1 MRNLL
6 LLLTFFAAWGVG
18 IGHAQITRQLPASG
32 TLGQLVGQQHPFPLV
47 QINDQVVR
55 LAPGGRIYDQHNRT
69 ILHTFLPERAT
80 VLFVQDMNG
89 ELSRVY
95 ILRPEEL
102 EQLQRAR

>member
-1 MRNLL
+1 MRKWVWTLAL
-6 LLLTFFAAWGVG
+6 AAAWVAT
-18 IGHAQITRQLPASG
+18 GHAQLSRELPANG
-32 TLGQLVGQQHPFPLV
+32 KLGELAGRQQPFPLL
-47 QINDQVVR
+47 QINNQVVR

-89 ELSRVY
+89 DISRLY

-102 EQLQRAR
+102 EQIQRTR

>member
-1 MRNLL
+1 MWRGFWTLAL
-6 LLLTFFAAWGVG
+6 AAAWVAAS
-18 IGHAQITRQLPASG
+18 HAQLPRQLPAEG
-32 TLGQLVGQQHPFPLV
+32 KLGELVGQQQPFPLL
-47 QINDQVVR
+47 QINNQVVR

-89 ELSRVY
+89 NISHVY

-102 EQLQRAR
+102 GQLQRAR

>member
-1 MRNLL
+1 MWRWVWTLAL
-6 LLLTFFAAWGVG
+6 AAAWVAT
-18 IGHAQITRQLPASG
+18 GHAQLSRELPANG
-32 TLGQLVGQQHPFPLV
+32 KLGVLVGQQQPFPML
-47 QINDQVVR
+47 QINNQLVR

-89 ELSRVY
+89 DISRLY

-102 EQLQRAR
+102 ELIQRAR

>member
-1 MRNLL
+1 MRRWIWTLAL
-6 LLLTFFAAWGVG
+6 ATACVATS
-18 IGHAQITRQLPASG
+18 HAQMPRQLPANG
-32 TLGQLVGQQHPFPLV
+32 KLGELVGQQHPLPLV

-69 ILHTFLPERAT
+69 IPHSHLPQQAA

-89 ELSRVY
+89 DVSRIY

-102 EQLQRAR
+102 AQLQGSR

>member
-1 MRNLL
+1 MRRWIWTLAL
-6 LLLTFFAAWGVG
+6 ATAWVAT
-18 IGHAQITRQLPASG
+18 GHAQWSRQLPADG
-32 TLGQLVGQQHPFPLV
+32 KLGELVGQQQPFPLL
-47 QINDQVVR
+47 QINNQLVR

-69 ILHTFLPERAT
+69 ILHTLLPERAA

-89 ELSRVY
+89 DISRVY